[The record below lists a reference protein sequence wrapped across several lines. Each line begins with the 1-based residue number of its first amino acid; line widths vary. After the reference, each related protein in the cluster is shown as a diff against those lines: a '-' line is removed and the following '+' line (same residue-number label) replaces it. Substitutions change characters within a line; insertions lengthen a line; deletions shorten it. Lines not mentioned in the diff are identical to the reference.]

1 MARFGDKLRFAKQ
14 IDERTLDCQVPA
26 MLIQPLVE
34 NSIKHGLS
42 PKVAGGTITFE
53 SYFERRPEGLRLLL
67 SVADDGVGIED
78 ERLSSI
84 LEHPGIGVSNVNERL
99 KVLFGANYRLSITS
113 QKGEGT
119 RTTIEIPA

>member
-1 MARFGDKLRFAKQ
+1 
-14 IDERTLDCQVPA
+14 
-26 MLIQPLVE
+26 MLLQPLIE
-34 NSIKHGLS
+34 NSIKHGLA
-42 PKVAGGTITFE
+42 PKVDGGSITLE
-53 SYFERRPEGLRLLL
+53 TYFERAPEGLRLLL

-78 ERLSSI
+78 ERLASI